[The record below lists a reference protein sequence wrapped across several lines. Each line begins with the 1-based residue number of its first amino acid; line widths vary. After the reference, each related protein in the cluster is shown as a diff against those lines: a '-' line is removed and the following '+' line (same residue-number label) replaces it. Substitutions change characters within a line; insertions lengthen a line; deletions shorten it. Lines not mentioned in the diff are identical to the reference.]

1 MKNQNTVLTKG
12 TTTDKS
18 IFTEPHYVSGIA
30 NVQISNGQALA
41 VKLSAVEHGSKTY
54 VAVPDDRSPLFVSDS
69 RSDFSWVLGANS
81 GNYSA
86 EDSEDDGY
94 HD

>member
-54 VAVPDDRSPLFVSDS
+54 VA
-69 RSDFSWVLGANS
+69 